1 MGHIERI
8 GAPASPRF
16 RPSVTPG
23 PGYPSCPKT
32 QTNSR
37 LVRRAVSIVID
48 PWRAP
53 DLGAS
58 EAMSAIRVPRTRRE
72 NTVQQRD
79 ACGGLAEAIGG
90 GADDHQ
96 RAHCGTWHERDSR
109 LRLPALTPFDLTAPS
124 AISRR
129 WSWLEVEPVLSKNTN
144 ELKTGAP
151 GRFDRHRPVASPRS
165 GACRR
170 RCRRFGFSVRAGK
183 TTSSKGMPRSRVETW
198 IQAPGRTWTRT
209 C

>member
-53 DLGAS
+53 DLG
-58 EAMSAIRVPRTRRE
+58 RV
-72 NTVQQRD
+72 
-79 ACGGLAEAIGG
+79 GGDVG
-90 GADDHQ
+90 
-96 RAHCGTWHERDSR
+96 DS
-109 LRLPALTPFDLTAPS
+109 
-124 AISRR
+124 
-129 WSWLEVEPVLSKNTN
+129 
-144 ELKTGAP
+144 G
-151 GRFDRHRPVASPRS
+151 SP
-165 GACRR
+165 
-170 RCRRFGFSVRAGK
+170 VRAGK
-183 TTSSKGMPRSRVETW
+183 TPSSNGMPRSRAETW
-198 IQAPGRTWTRT
+198 IQARAAPGPERASRLRRGSPGP
-209 C
+209 